1 MLDLHRHTEFSTFD
15 GFGKTNEVAKYA
27 KEIGY
32 NALGISDHGNMSGLV
47 THYFSCKEYG
57 IKPIMG
63 CEVYFMPKFKQ
74 TRTSYHLCL
83 FVKNLKGYRT
93 LNELVTKA
101 NEENFYYKAIID
113 FDMLEK
119 NNEGLICTSACIGGA
134 ISQLLIKGKDKI
146 AYNVAKRFKEVFKDD
161 FYIEIQPYK
170 LTEKGLQEV
179 INVKLIKLAKKLKI
193 KCILTS
199 DSHFINKEDFDTY
212 LKMHEIAGHKDLGA
226 QYEERYMPTEKE
238 LIKRFVR
245 MHGSDDELFD
255 DRSEARKFAIDC
267 MKNLDEITN
276 KVDDIILEELPLA
289 LPIFNEEL
297 DSTKLLKL
305 NIIRGLKKR
314 GKYNKKYLDR
324 CKQEFEVIKYHG
336 FEDYFLM
343 VQDYIRFAREAG
355 IEVGPG
361 RGSVCNSLVAYA
373 LEITDVDSL
382 IFDLDFR
389 RFLRKD
395 KKKFPDIDMDFETS
409 RRGEV
414 IEYLVNKYEN
424 KAARICSYGLYRVD
438 NLLNDLFK
446 ICGLKL
452 ADKDDPDKKEKDKD
466 IVIIQKAI
474 KSKVKEYV
482 DDETSAFNYEEALF
496 DEEIKYYNEKYD
508 NIIKHFSKLYKKI
521 RFFGTHAAGVAIS
534 GSNILNY
541 TSIVRRSK
549 EMYTTT
555 YDLVD
560 IEQINVIKFDMLGLR
575 TMSILRELRN
585 ITNSPHHFNYDLLYD
600 ENIYE
605 EFRKANTDGIFQYE
619 AKGAKNIL
627 MEIDADCYQDVIAAS
642 ALNRPGPLS
651 LGMVE
656 EYAKEKKNV
665 RENKEL
671 ENIDNIFFKYASD
684 TYGTFVYQEQIMKV
698 CTDLGEMSWADA
710 DKVMKFLKS
719 GHGMTEKALK
729 LKMQEEERLVNEFV
743 KGATKNGVKEKD
755 ARDLFDKIMVYSFN
769 KGHAVGYGLISIE
782 QMYYK
787 VYYNTEFWFVTLK
800 YANEKDIPRLS
811 SKAVKDGCVILLPHV
826 NGGANHKLTK
836 IDGERC
842 IREGTSTIKNVGL
855 KAAQLIE
862 EERIKNGKFK
872 YYDDFLDR
880 IEPNKR
886 VINKR
891 VIEALKENG
900 ALEFNK
906 KIYFNRCQ
914 KYNSSL
920 YGRAK

>member
-212 LKMHEIAGHKDLGA
+212 LKMHEIAGHKDFGA

-769 KGHAVGYGLISIE
+769 KGHAVGYGLVSIE

-862 EERIKNGKFK
+862 EERTKNGKFK
-872 YYDDFLDR
+872 DYDDFLDR

>member
-324 CKQEFEVIKYHG
+324 CKQ
-336 FEDYFLM
+336 
-343 VQDYIRFAREAG
+343 
-355 IEVGPG
+355 
-361 RGSVCNSLVAYA
+361 
-373 LEITDVDSL
+373 
-382 IFDLDFR
+382 
-389 RFLRKD
+389 
-395 KKKFPDIDMDFETS
+395 
-409 RRGEV
+409 
-414 IEYLVNKYEN
+414 
-424 KAARICSYGLYRVD
+424 
-438 NLLNDLFK
+438 
-446 ICGLKL
+446 
-452 ADKDDPDKKEKDKD
+452 
-466 IVIIQKAI
+466 
-474 KSKVKEYV
+474 
-482 DDETSAFNYEEALF
+482 
-496 DEEIKYYNEKYD
+496 
-508 NIIKHFSKLYKKI
+508 
-521 RFFGTHAAGVAIS
+521 
-534 GSNILNY
+534 
-541 TSIVRRSK
+541 
-549 EMYTTT
+549 
-555 YDLVD
+555 
-560 IEQINVIKFDMLGLR
+560 
-575 TMSILRELRN
+575 
-585 ITNSPHHFNYDLLYD
+585 
-600 ENIYE
+600 
-605 EFRKANTDGIFQYE
+605 
-619 AKGAKNIL
+619 
-627 MEIDADCYQDVIAAS
+627 
-642 ALNRPGPLS
+642 
-651 LGMVE
+651 
-656 EYAKEKKNV
+656 
-665 RENKEL
+665 
-671 ENIDNIFFKYASD
+671 
-684 TYGTFVYQEQIMKV
+684 
-698 CTDLGEMSWADA
+698 
-710 DKVMKFLKS
+710 
-719 GHGMTEKALK
+719 
-729 LKMQEEERLVNEFV
+729 
-743 KGATKNGVKEKD
+743 
-755 ARDLFDKIMVYSFN
+755 
-769 KGHAVGYGLISIE
+769 
-782 QMYYK
+782 
-787 VYYNTEFWFVTLK
+787 
-800 YANEKDIPRLS
+800 
-811 SKAVKDGCVILLPHV
+811 
-826 NGGANHKLTK
+826 
-836 IDGERC
+836 
-842 IREGTSTIKNVGL
+842 
-855 KAAQLIE
+855 
-862 EERIKNGKFK
+862 
-872 YYDDFLDR
+872 
-880 IEPNKR
+880 
-886 VINKR
+886 
-891 VIEALKENG
+891 
-900 ALEFNK
+900 
-906 KIYFNRCQ
+906 
-914 KYNSSL
+914 
-920 YGRAK
+920 

>member
-212 LKMHEIAGHKDLGA
+212 LKMHEIAGHKDFGA

-549 EMYTTT
+549 EMHTTT

-769 KGHAVGYGLISIE
+769 KGHAVGYGLVSIE

-862 EERIKNGKFK
+862 EERTKNGKFK
-872 YYDDFLDR
+872 DYDDFLDR

>member
-1 MLDLHRHTEFSTFD
+1 
-15 GFGKTNEVAKYA
+15 
-27 KEIGY
+27 
-32 NALGISDHGNMSGLV
+32 
-47 THYFSCKEYG
+47 
-57 IKPIMG
+57 
-63 CEVYFMPKFKQ
+63 
-74 TRTSYHLCL
+74 
-83 FVKNLKGYRT
+83 
-93 LNELVTKA
+93 
-101 NEENFYYKAIID
+101 
-113 FDMLEK
+113 
-119 NNEGLICTSACIGGA
+119 
-134 ISQLLIKGKDKI
+134 
-146 AYNVAKRFKEVFKDD
+146 
-161 FYIEIQPYK
+161 
-170 LTEKGLQEV
+170 
-179 INVKLIKLAKKLKI
+179 
-193 KCILTS
+193 
-199 DSHFINKEDFDTY
+199 
-212 LKMHEIAGHKDLGA
+212 
-226 QYEERYMPTEKE
+226 
-238 LIKRFVR
+238 

-466 IVIIQKAI
+466 IAIIQKAI

-769 KGHAVGYGLISIE
+769 KGHAVGYGLVSIE

-862 EERIKNGKFK
+862 EERTKNGKFK
-872 YYDDFLDR
+872 DYDDFLDR